1 MPELEGTLLTQPLL
15 LQLYLVNKDLNSV
28 HANFSVLGVIQVLKG
43 S

>member
-15 LQLYLVNKDLNSV
+15 LQLYLVNKDLNSI
-28 HANFSVLGVIQVLKG
+28 HAKFLVLGVIQVLKG